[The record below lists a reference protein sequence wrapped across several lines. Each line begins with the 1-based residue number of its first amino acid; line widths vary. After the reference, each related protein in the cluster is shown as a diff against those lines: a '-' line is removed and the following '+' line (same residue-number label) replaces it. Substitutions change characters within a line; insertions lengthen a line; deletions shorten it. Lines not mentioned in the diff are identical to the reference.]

1 MATGSLA
8 RKLEDTAP
16 AVAATSRREFSGGGG
31 PPVRPNVPIL
41 SNARLAVIMLLGA
54 ELMFFAGL
62 IGAFLVFR
70 LSAQVW
76 PPPFQPRLPLGVT
89 GVNTVILLFSA
100 LTVHW
105 AVGAARAGAIAGTAR
120 HLAWTALLGALFLVI
135 QGYEWLRMIHFGLT
149 TSSSVYGG
157 LFYTLI
163 GAHGVHVI
171 GGLIWLSVVL
181 WQSKRGRFTKKDFVG
196 VQTTRMYWTFVV
208 ALWPVLYGLV
218 YLY

>member
-1 MATGSLA
+1 MTTSSAA
-8 RKLEDTAP
+8 RKLDDVVPVEPAP
-16 AVAATSRREFSGGGG
+16 RRQSGGGG

-41 SNARLAVIMLLGA
+41 NNARLGVVMLLGA

-76 PPPFQPRLPLGVT
+76 PPPFQPRLPIAVT
-89 GVNTVILLFSA
+89 GVNTIILLISA

-105 AVGAARAGAIAGTAR
+105 AVGAARAGAGILR
-120 HLAWTALLGALFLVI
+120 HLAWTALLGALFLLI

-157 LFYTLI
+157 LFYVLI

-171 GGLIWLSVVL
+171 GGLIWLAIVY
-181 WQSKRGRFTKKDFVG
+181 WQARRGRFIKQDFVG
-196 VQTTRMYWTFVV
+196 VQTARMYWTFVV

>member
-1 MATGSLA
+1 MATGSVA
-8 RKLEDTAP
+8 RKLDNATTLAP
-16 AVAATSRREFSGGGG
+16 LSGPDSVGGGG

-41 SNARLAVIMLLGA
+41 SNARLGVIMLLGA
-54 ELMFFAGL
+54 EMMFFAGL

-89 GVNTVILLFSA
+89 SVNTAILLFSA
-100 LTVHW
+100 VTIRW
-105 AVGAARAGAIAGTAR
+105 AVSAARAGQAAALPRQLGF
-120 HLAWTALLGALFLVI
+120 TALLGALFLMI

-157 LFYTLI
+157 LFYVLI
-163 GAHGVHVI
+163 GAHGVHVV
-171 GGLIWLSVVL
+171 GGLIWLAVVY
-181 WQSKRGRFTKKDFVG
+181 WQARCGRFTKKDFAG
-196 VQTTRMYWTFVV
+196 VQTARMYWTFVV

>member
-1 MATGSLA
+1 MTTSSAA
-8 RKLEDTAP
+8 RKLDDAAP
-16 AVAATSRREFSGGGG
+16 VAPVPCREFAGGG
-31 PPVRPNVPIL
+31 PPVPPNVPIL
-41 SNARLAVIMLLGA
+41 NNAELGVIMLLGA

-76 PPPFQPRLPLGVT
+76 PPPFQPRLPIGVT
-89 GVNTVILLFSA
+89 GVNTVILLVSA

-105 AVGAARAGAIAGTAR
+105 AVGAARAGAAIVR
-120 HLAWTALLGALFLVI
+120 HLAWTALLGALFLLI

-157 LFYTLI
+157 LFYVLI

-171 GGLIWLSVVL
+171 GGLIWLSIVC
-181 WQSKRGRFTKKDFVG
+181 WQARRGRFTKQDFVG
-196 VQTTRMYWTFVV
+196 VQTARMYWTFVV

>member
-1 MATGSLA
+1 MTTGSAA
-8 RKLEDTAP
+8 RKLDDAAPVAP
-16 AVAATSRREFSGGGG
+16 ASRREFAGGGG

-41 SNARLAVIMLLGA
+41 NNARLGVVMLLGA

-76 PPPFQPRLPLGVT
+76 PPPFQPRLPIAVT
-89 GVNTVILLFSA
+89 GVNTIILLVSA

-105 AVGAARAGAIAGTAR
+105 AVGAARAGAVIMR
-120 HLAWTALLGALFLVI
+120 HLGWTALLGALFLLI

-157 LFYTLI
+157 LFYVLI

-171 GGLIWLSVVL
+171 GGLIWLAIVC
-181 WQSKRGRFTKKDFVG
+181 WQARRGRFTKQDFVG
-196 VQTTRMYWTFVV
+196 VQTARMYWTFVV

>member
-1 MATGSLA
+1 MTTSSAA
-8 RKLEDTAP
+8 RKLDDVVPVEPAP
-16 AVAATSRREFSGGGG
+16 RRQSGGGG

-41 SNARLAVIMLLGA
+41 NNARLGVVMLLGA

-70 LSAQVW
+70 LGAQVW
-76 PPPFQPRLPLGVT
+76 PPPFQPRLPIAVT
-89 GVNTVILLFSA
+89 GVNTIILLISA

-105 AVGAARAGAIAGTAR
+105 AVGAARAGAGILR
-120 HLAWTALLGALFLVI
+120 HLAWTALLGALFLLI

-157 LFYTLI
+157 LFYVLI

-171 GGLIWLSVVL
+171 GGLIWLAIVY
-181 WQSKRGRFTKKDFVG
+181 WQARRGRFIKQDFVG
-196 VQTTRMYWTFVV
+196 VQTARMYWTFVV

>member
-1 MATGSLA
+1 MVKSSAA
-8 RKLEDTAP
+8 RKLNEIESPPLLKRVGFGDGP
-16 AVAATSRREFSGGGG
+16 
-31 PPVRPNVPIL
+31 PPVRPNLPIL
-41 SNARLAVIMLLGA
+41 NNSRLAVIMLLAA

-70 LSAQVW
+70 LSATVW

-89 GVNTVILLFSA
+89 SVNSLILLFSA
-100 LTVHW
+100 LTMHW
-105 AVGAARAGAIAGTAR
+105 AVTAGRAGRASKLVRQLTF
-120 HLAWTALLGALFLVI
+120 TALLGALFLVI
-135 QGYEWLRMIHFGLT
+135 QGYEWVRLVHFGLT

-163 GAHGVHVI
+163 GAHGAHVF
-171 GGLIWLSVVL
+171 GGLIWLLIVC
-181 WQSKRGRFTKKDFVG
+181 WQARRGRFTKTNFVG
-196 VQTTRMYWTFVV
+196 VQTARMYWTFVV